1 VTPIRESL
9 TLPALFLTVVL
20 GGSVQPGPPL
30 AFAAPPLFALLLGVL
45 LVACLVQSQALAP
58 AMIIAPHRSALEN
71 LNGLIVLLTL
81 FAASAQVL
89 AVVMPTSGIPALLM
103 GILLFALLVQALAIG
118 ADRGRMLRGLLVS
131 LGVAFVLKF
140 ILLAALSAPATSSL
154 GRMVQMLFEGVTLGS
169 VTQAPIHPASGYI
182 AFATVMLYL
191 FGLVLLPRGE
201 ETTWVAGDLIADRS
215 SDSLQRR

>member
-1 VTPIRESL
+1 
-9 TLPALFLTVVL
+9 
-20 GGSVQPGPPL
+20 
-30 AFAAPPLFALLLGVL
+30 
-45 LVACLVQSQALAP
+45 
-58 AMIIAPHRSALEN
+58 
-71 LNGLIVLLTL
+71 
-81 FAASAQVL
+81 
-89 AVVMPTSGIPALLM
+89 
-103 GILLFALLVQALAIG
+103 
-118 ADRGRMLRGLLVS
+118 VS
-131 LGVAFVLKF
+131 LGVAFVLRF
-140 ILLAALSAPATSSL
+140 IVLAALSAPATSSL